1 MSRVVWRR
9 LAPALLTLALASGC
23 ATGND
28 AVAVGGEFQFVAPDG
43 QVRIRYDGDDRKP
56 ISGLSGPSLMED
68 GKTISLDDY
77 EGKVVVVN
85 VWGAWCPPCRTEA
98 PEMQKVQDEAG
109 PKGVQVLGLD
119 VRETS
124 INAGRDF
131 KSNRGLTYPSI
142 YDDSGRTLLAFK
154 GYPPNAVPSTIVLD
168 KQHRVAAVFLESL
181 IATDLLPLV
190 EELAA
195 E

>member
-1 MSRVVWRR
+1 MSKKTWWRP
-9 LAPALLTLALASGC
+9 ATALLALVLASGC
-23 ATGND
+23 ATGDD
-28 AVAVGGEFQFVAPDG
+28 AVAVGGEFQFVAPGG
-43 QVRIRYDGDDRKP
+43 QVRIRYDGPDRKP

-181 IATDLLPLV
+181 IASDLLPLV